1 MSARGFTLLEV
12 LVSTLIMGVA
22 VVGLISAISGSV
34 SNVSRLTD
42 YDRAALL
49 AQQKMDELLLE
60 PSPPAEGK
68 FDPALSGGVE
78 AGWRARLE
86 LFEAPPGAQPG
97 STVLERLQLE
107 VWWTAA
113 PGRQR
118 KLSLEGFR
126 RAVMRAPR

>member
-1 MSARGFTLLEV
+1 MSTRGFTLLEV

-34 SNVSRLTD
+34 GNVSRLTD

-49 AQQKMDELLLE
+49 AQQKMEELLLE
-60 PSPPAEGK
+60 PSPPPEGR
-68 FDPALSGGVE
+68 FDPAATGGVE
-78 AGWRARLE
+78 AGWRARLS
-86 LFEAPPGAQPG
+86 LFEAPPEARPG
-97 STVLERLQLE
+97 TTVLERLELE

-113 PGRQR
+113 GRER

-126 RAVMRAPR
+126 RAVLRGPQ